1 MVLIDYSFHLHS
13 SIFNVGIIKSN
24 MYTLNFVSNFGDLSE
39 LAIYQIAVLVCLLE
53 PQTHPLVQPFQS
65 PHGK

>member
-1 MVLIDYSFHLHS
+1 MYDSFDIDS
-13 SIFNVGIIKSN
+13 SIFNVGIIKPF
-24 MYTLNFVSNFGDLSE
+24 MYTLNFMYNFSDLSE
-39 LAIYQIAVLVCLLE
+39 LAIYRIAVLVCLLE